1 MAAQPI
7 LSDINHEIHTVV
19 VDSTGPDFVVHLP
32 TPLDNVIQAQLVSAV
47 FTSGESAQT
56 AIHIGIEELRTF
68 FSQRARTDTQWNQ
81 NLPDDNHLNGVFGT
95 VVGPHVSLTGASTAT
110 AVKVIS
116 FKNEYPISQY
126 YHNPIRKLSRL
137 TFNLDRENGDPAVM
151 TASVLVFKF
160 VCKNKNLG
168 C

>member
-19 VDSTGPDFVVHLP
+19 VDSTVPDFVVHLP

-47 FTSGESAQT
+47 FTSSAQTQT

-68 FSQRARTDTQWNQ
+68 FSQRARTETQWNQ
-81 NLPDDNHLNGVFGT
+81 NLADDNHLNGVFGT
-95 VVGPHVSLTGASTAT
+95 VVGPHVSLTGLAAGT
-110 AVKVIS
+110 KGIS

-137 TFNLDRENGDPAVM
+137 TFNLDRENGDSADVS
-151 TASVLVFKF
+151 ASVFVFKC

>member
-19 VDSTGPDFVVHLP
+19 VDSTDTDFVVHLP

-47 FTSGESAQT
+47 FTSSAQTQT

-68 FSQRARTDTQWNQ
+68 FSQRAKAD
-81 NLPDDNHLNGVFGT
+81 LDSSDDNHLNGVFGT

-137 TFNLDRENGDPAVM
+137 TFNLDRENGDPAIM

>member
-47 FTSGESAQT
+47 FTSGDSAQT

-68 FSQRARTDTQWNQ
+68 FSQRAKA
-81 NLPDDNHLNGVFGT
+81 NLDSSDDNHLNGVFGT
-95 VVGPHVSLTGASTAT
+95 VVGPHVSLTGVSTGT
-110 AVKVIS
+110 KGIS

-137 TFNLDRENGDPAVM
+137 TFNLDRENGDPAIM

>member
-19 VDSTGPDFVVHLP
+19 VDSAGPDFVVHLP

-47 FTSGESAQT
+47 FTSGDSAQT

-68 FSQRARTDTQWNQ
+68 FSQRAKAD
-81 NLPDDNHLNGVFGT
+81 LDSSDDNHLNGVFGT

-137 TFNLDRENGDPAVM
+137 TFNFDRENGDPAVM

>member
-19 VDSTGPDFVVHLP
+19 VDSAGPDFVVHLP

-68 FSQRARTDTQWNQ
+68 FSQRAKAD
-81 NLPDDNHLNGVFGT
+81 LDSSDDNHLNGVFGT

-151 TASVLVFKF
+151 TALVLVFKF

>member
-19 VDSTGPDFVVHLP
+19 VDSTDTDFVVHLP

-47 FTSGESAQT
+47 FTSSAQTQT

-68 FSQRARTDTQWNQ
+68 FSQRAKAD
-81 NLPDDNHLNGVFGT
+81 LDSSDDNHLNGVFGT
-95 VVGPHVSLTGASTAT
+95 VVGPHVSLTGVSTGT
-110 AVKVIS
+110 KGIS

>member
-19 VDSTGPDFVVHLP
+19 VDSVGIDFVVHLP

-47 FTSGESAQT
+47 FTSSAQTQT

-68 FSQRARTDTQWNQ
+68 FSQRARTETQWNQ

-95 VVGPHVSLTGASTAT
+95 VVGPHVSLTGLSAGT
-110 AVKVIS
+110 KVIS

-137 TFNLDRENGDPAVM
+137 TFNLDRENGDSADVS
-151 TASVLVFKF
+151 ASVFVFKF

>member
-19 VDSTGPDFVVHLP
+19 VDSTDTDFVVHLP

-68 FSQRARTDTQWNQ
+68 FSQRAKAD
-81 NLPDDNHLNGVFGT
+81 LDSSDDNHLNGVFGT

-151 TASVLVFKF
+151 TALVLVFKF

>member
-19 VDSTGPDFVVHLP
+19 VDSAGPDFVVHLP

-47 FTSGESAQT
+47 FTSGDSAQT

-68 FSQRARTDTQWNQ
+68 FSQRAKA
-81 NLPDDNHLNGVFGT
+81 NLDSSDDNHLNGVFGT
-95 VVGPHVSLTGASTAT
+95 VVGPHVSLTGVSTGT
-110 AVKVIS
+110 KGIS

>member
-19 VDSTGPDFVVHLP
+19 VDSTDTDFVVHLP

-47 FTSGESAQT
+47 FTSGDSAQT

-68 FSQRARTDTQWNQ
+68 FSQRAKA
-81 NLPDDNHLNGVFGT
+81 NLDSSDDNHLNGVFGT
-95 VVGPHVSLTGASTAT
+95 VVGPHVSLTGVSTGT
-110 AVKVIS
+110 KVIS

>member
-19 VDSTGPDFVVHLP
+19 VDSAGPDFVVHLP

-47 FTSGESAQT
+47 FTSGDSAQT

-68 FSQRARTDTQWNQ
+68 FSQRAKA
-81 NLPDDNHLNGVFGT
+81 NLDSSDDNHLNGVFGT
-95 VVGPHVSLTGASTAT
+95 IVGPHVSLTGDSTGT
-110 AVKVIS
+110 KVIS

>member
-19 VDSTGPDFVVHLP
+19 VDSTDTDFVVHLP

-47 FTSGESAQT
+47 FTSGDSAQT

-68 FSQRARTDTQWNQ
+68 FSQRAKA
-81 NLPDDNHLNGVFGT
+81 NLDSSDDNHLNGVFGT

>member
-19 VDSTGPDFVVHLP
+19 VDSAGPDFVVHLP

-47 FTSGESAQT
+47 FTTTNQTQT

-95 VVGPHVSLTGASTAT
+95 VVGPHVSLTGLSGGT
-110 AVKVIS
+110 KVIS

-137 TFNLDRENGDPAVM
+137 TFNLDRENGNSADVS
-151 TASVLVFKF
+151 ASVFVFKF

>member
-19 VDSTGPDFVVHLP
+19 VDSAGPDFVVHLP

-47 FTSGESAQT
+47 FTSSAQTQT

-68 FSQRARTDTQWNQ
+68 FSQRAKAD
-81 NLPDDNHLNGVFGT
+81 LDSSDDNHLNGVFGT

-137 TFNLDRENGDPAVM
+137 TFNLDRKNGDPAVM

>member
-19 VDSTGPDFVVHLP
+19 VDSTDTDFVVHLP

-47 FTSGESAQT
+47 FTSSAQTQT

-68 FSQRARTDTQWNQ
+68 FSQRAKA
-81 NLPDDNHLNGVFGT
+81 NLDSSDDNHLNGVFGT
-95 VVGPHVSLTGASTAT
+95 VVGPHVSLTGDSTGT
-110 AVKVIS
+110 KVIS

>member
-19 VDSTGPDFVVHLP
+19 VDSAGIDFVVHLP

-47 FTSGESAQT
+47 FTSGDSAQT

-68 FSQRARTDTQWNQ
+68 FSQRAKA
-81 NLPDDNHLNGVFGT
+81 NLDSSDDNHLNGVFGT
-95 VVGPHVSLTGASTAT
+95 IVGPHVSLTGDSTGT
-110 AVKVIS
+110 KVIS

>member
-19 VDSTGPDFVVHLP
+19 VDSAGPDFVVHLP

-47 FTSGESAQT
+47 FTSGDSAQT

-68 FSQRARTDTQWNQ
+68 FSQRAKAD
-81 NLPDDNHLNGVFGT
+81 LDSSDDNHLNGVFGT

-137 TFNLDRENGDPAVM
+137 TFNLDRENGDPAIM

>member
-19 VDSTGPDFVVHLP
+19 VDSTDTDFVVHLP

-47 FTSGESAQT
+47 FTSSAQTQT

-68 FSQRARTDTQWNQ
+68 FSQRAKA
-81 NLPDDNHLNGVFGT
+81 NLDSSDDNHLNGVFGT
-95 VVGPHVSLTGASTAT
+95 IVGPHVSLTGVSTGT
-110 AVKVIS
+110 KGIS

>member
-19 VDSTGPDFVVHLP
+19 VDSAGPDFVVHLP

-47 FTSGESAQT
+47 FTSSAQTQT

-68 FSQRARTDTQWNQ
+68 FSQRARTETQWNQ
-81 NLPDDNHLNGVFGT
+81 NLAYDNHLNVVFGT
-95 VVGPHVSLTGASTAT
+95 VVGPHVSLTGLSDGT
-110 AVKVIS
+110 KGIS

-137 TFNLDRENGDPAVM
+137 TFNLDRENGDSADVS
-151 TASVLVFKF
+151 ASVFVFKF

>member
-19 VDSTGPDFVVHLP
+19 VDSAGTDFVVHLP

-47 FTSGESAQT
+47 FTSGDSAQT

-68 FSQRARTDTQWNQ
+68 FSQRAKAD
-81 NLPDDNHLNGVFGT
+81 LDSSDDNHLNGVFGT
-95 VVGPHVSLTGASTAT
+95 VVGPHVSLTGASTAN

-137 TFNLDRENGDPAVM
+137 TFNLDRENGDPAIM

>member
-19 VDSTGPDFVVHLP
+19 VDSDGTDFVVHLP

-47 FTSGESAQT
+47 FTSSAQTQT

-68 FSQRARTDTQWNQ
+68 FSQRARTETQWNQ
-81 NLPDDNHLNGVFGT
+81 NLADDNHLNGVFGT
-95 VVGPHVSLTGASTAT
+95 VVGPHVSLTGLSAGT
-110 AVKVIS
+110 KVIS

-137 TFNLDRENGDPAVM
+137 TFNLHRENGDSADVS
-151 TASVLVFKF
+151 ASVFVFKF

>member
-68 FSQRARTDTQWNQ
+68 FSQRAKAD
-81 NLPDDNHLNGVFGT
+81 LDSSDDNHLNGVFGT
-95 VVGPHVSLTGASTAT
+95 VVGPHVSLTGDSTGT
-110 AVKVIS
+110 KVIS

>member
-47 FTSGESAQT
+47 FTSGDSAQT

-68 FSQRARTDTQWNQ
+68 FSQRAKAD
-81 NLPDDNHLNGVFGT
+81 LDSSDDNHLNGVFGT

-126 YHNPIRKLSRL
+126 YHNPCLLYTSPSPR
-137 TFNLDRENGDPAVM
+137 D
-151 TASVLVFKF
+151 
-160 VCKNKNLG
+160 
-168 C
+168 

>member
-47 FTSGESAQT
+47 FTSGDSAQT

-68 FSQRARTDTQWNQ
+68 FSQRAKAD
-81 NLPDDNHLNGVFGT
+81 LDSSDDNHLNGVFGT

>member
-19 VDSTGPDFVVHLP
+19 VDSTSPDFVVHLP

-47 FTSGESAQT
+47 FTSGDSAQT

-68 FSQRARTDTQWNQ
+68 FSQRAKAD
-81 NLPDDNHLNGVFGT
+81 LDSSDDNHLNGVFGT

-137 TFNLDRENGDPAVM
+137 TFDLDRENGDPADVS
-151 TASVLVFKF
+151 ASVLVFKF

>member
-19 VDSTGPDFVVHLP
+19 VDSTDTDFVVHLP

-56 AIHIGIEELRTF
+56 AIYIGIEELRTF
-68 FSQRARTDTQWNQ
+68 FSQRAKAD
-81 NLPDDNHLNGVFGT
+81 LDSSDDNHLNGVFGT
-95 VVGPHVSLTGASTAT
+95 VVGPHVSLTGVSTGT
-110 AVKVIS
+110 KGIS

-151 TASVLVFKF
+151 TALVLVFKF

>member
-19 VDSTGPDFVVHLP
+19 VDSDGTDFVVHLP

-47 FTSGESAQT
+47 FTSSAQTQT

-68 FSQRARTDTQWNQ
+68 FSQRARTETQWNQ
-81 NLPDDNHLNGVFGT
+81 NLADDNHLNGVFGT
-95 VVGPHVSLTGASTAT
+95 VVGPHVSLTGLSAGT
-110 AVKVIS
+110 KVIS

-137 TFNLDRENGDPAVM
+137 TFNLDRENGDSADVS
-151 TASVLVFKF
+151 ASVFVFKF

>member
-19 VDSTGPDFVVHLP
+19 VDSTSPDFVVHLP

-47 FTSGESAQT
+47 FTSGDSAQT

-68 FSQRARTDTQWNQ
+68 FSQRAKAD
-81 NLPDDNHLNGVFGT
+81 LDSSDDNHLNGVFGT

>member
-68 FSQRARTDTQWNQ
+68 FSQRAKA
-81 NLPDDNHLNGVFGT
+81 NLDSSDDNHLNGVFGT
-95 VVGPHVSLTGASTAT
+95 VVGPHVSLTGVSTGT
-110 AVKVIS
+110 KGIS

-137 TFNLDRENGDPAVM
+137 TFNLDRENGDPAIM

>member
-47 FTSGESAQT
+47 FTSSAQTQT

-68 FSQRARTDTQWNQ
+68 FSQRARTETQWNQ
-81 NLPDDNHLNGVFGT
+81 NLADDNHLNGVFGT
-95 VVGPHVSLTGASTAT
+95 VVGPHVSLTGVSTGT
-110 AVKVIS
+110 KGIS

-137 TFNLDRENGDPAVM
+137 TFNLDRENGDSADVS
-151 TASVLVFKF
+151 ASVFVFKF

>member
-47 FTSGESAQT
+47 FTSGDSAQT

-68 FSQRARTDTQWNQ
+68 FSQRAKAD
-81 NLPDDNHLNGVFGT
+81 LDSSDDNHLNGVFGT

-137 TFNLDRENGDPAVM
+137 TFNLDRENGNPAVM

>member
-47 FTSGESAQT
+47 FTSSAQTQT

-68 FSQRARTDTQWNQ
+68 FSQRARTETQWNQ
-81 NLPDDNHLNGVFGT
+81 NLADDNHLNGVFGT
-95 VVGPHVSLTGASTAT
+95 VVGPHVSLTGATGGT
-110 AVKVIS
+110 KVIS

-137 TFNLDRENGDPAVM
+137 TFNLDRENGDSADVS
-151 TASVLVFKF
+151 ASVFVFKF

>member
-19 VDSTGPDFVVHLP
+19 VDSAGIDFVVHLP

-68 FSQRARTDTQWNQ
+68 FSQRAKAD
-81 NLPDDNHLNGVFGT
+81 LDSSDDNHLNGVFGT

-137 TFNLDRENGDPAVM
+137 TFNLDRENGDSADVS
-151 TASVLVFKF
+151 ASVFVFKF

>member
-19 VDSTGPDFVVHLP
+19 VDSTDTDFVVHLP

-47 FTSGESAQT
+47 FTSGDSAQT

-68 FSQRARTDTQWNQ
+68 FSQRARTETQWNQ
-81 NLPDDNHLNGVFGT
+81 NLADDNHLNGVFGT
-95 VVGPHVSLTGASTAT
+95 VVGPHVSLTGVSTGT
-110 AVKVIS
+110 KGIS

-137 TFNLDRENGDPAVM
+137 TFNLDRENGDSADVS
-151 TASVLVFKF
+151 ASVFVFKF